1 MPQREAAYPMKQLR
15 AIGGFVFTGLLVLAL
30 VSAAAASAG
39 QGADPKAVGEKF
51 GVIVGP
57 VSEDIRKELNL
68 KKADGVAVYE
78 VIGDSLADRA
88 GIKVKA
94 VIAEI
99 NNQPVHNLEDFGR
112 LLAVGLE
119 AGNLTIGTWEPAS
132 PEDQGATAQMN
143 FHFVP
148 NRLD

>member
-1 MPQREAAYPMKQLR
+1 MKHVQ
-15 AIGGFVFTGLLVLAL
+15 AVCCFVIAGVLILAP
-30 VSAAAASAG
+30 VPAAAASAG
-39 QGADPKAVGEKF
+39 QGADPKALGEKF
-51 GVIVGP
+51 GAIVGP
-57 VSEDIRKELNL
+57 VTEDIRKELNL

-99 NNQPVHNLEDFGR
+99 NNQPVHNLDDFAR

-148 NRLD
+148 TRRD

>member
-1 MPQREAAYPMKQLR
+1 MKRLQ
-15 AIGGFVFTGLLVLAL
+15 GVGWFVITGLLILAP
-30 VSAAAASAG
+30 VPAPVASAG
-39 QGADPKAVGEKF
+39 QDADPKALGEKF
-51 GVIVGP
+51 GAIVGP
-57 VSEDIRKELNL
+57 VTEDIRKELNL
-68 KKADGVAVYE
+68 RKAVGVVVYE

-99 NNQPVHNLEDFGR
+99 NNTSVHNLDDFGR
-112 LLAVGLE
+112 LLAAGLE

-148 NRLD
+148 TRLD

>member
-1 MPQREAAYPMKQLR
+1 MKHSQSV
-15 AIGGFVFTGLLVLAL
+15 GGFVITGLLLVAPVLAG
-30 VSAAAASAG
+30 AASAG
-39 QGADPKAVGEKF
+39 PTADPIAMGEKF
-51 GVIVGP
+51 GAIVGP
-57 VSEDIRKELNL
+57 VTEDVRKELNL
-68 KKADGVAVYE
+68 RKAVGVVVYE

-99 NNQPVHNLEDFGR
+99 NNTSVQNMADFGR
-112 LLAVGLE
+112 LLAAGLE

-148 NRLD
+148 TRLD